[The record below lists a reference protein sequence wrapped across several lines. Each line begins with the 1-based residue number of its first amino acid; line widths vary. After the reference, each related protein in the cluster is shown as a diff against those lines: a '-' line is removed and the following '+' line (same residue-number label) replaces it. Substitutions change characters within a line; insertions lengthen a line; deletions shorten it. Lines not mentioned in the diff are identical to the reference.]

1 MVATASFSISACQSV
16 ATCKKECHKEGINF
30 FKNCCDAQLR
40 RLQAVQPEEQP
51 TTSTTEPAATSLQK
65 RHLLL
70 NQPQPPLHNSTICH
84 DENELATRQLP
95 KGSQIKG

>member
-30 FKNCCDAQLR
+30 FKNCCDAQ
-40 RLQAVQPEEQP
+40 
-51 TTSTTEPAATSLQK
+51 LQK